1 MTLLFLSSSSSSLQ
15 RDTFTKK
22 EGLFICSYPDTD
34 RYCRYTGNDAETH
47 INAHIHTSRLQ
58 RKRLTGLG
66 FFFLSKPELVCVSWR
81 RYPVGIL
88 IEA

>member
-66 FFFLSKPELVCVSWR
+66 FFFSVQARVSVCEL
-81 RYPVGIL
+81 
-88 IEA
+88 EAIPRWYLN